1 MEGESMLDTTRDR
14 IGAALGAAFVVLI
27 FVGNAMN
34 TAGTDQ
40 SGHPSGVQVL
50 KDVTHQHVSGGASVG
65 FVLEILGFVAFFGFL
80 GYLADLLRR
89 PGTAGRSRGPA
100 VTALV
105 AAVTMLAIKLGS
117 GVPMTVLDLDR
128 HTLSPQ
134 LAQLLNDF
142 GSAAFV
148 LSWLP
153 FAIFVGAMAVAL
165 RGIGAVGKPTA
176 YIGLFLG
183 VVGVA
188 LTLVGMRDITNANP
202 MAFLLAMLWLV
213 VVCVRFAVK
222 PPVVTTAPYDVTVEP
237 RVSVTV

>member
-1 MEGESMLDTTRDR
+1 MLASTRDR
-14 IGAALGAAFVVLI
+14 IGAALGAAFVILLFI
-27 FVGNAMN
+27 GNAMN

-50 KDVTHQHVSGGASVG
+50 KDVAHQHSSSGATVG

-80 GYLADLLRR
+80 GFLGDVLRR
-89 PGTAGRSRGPA
+89 PGSAARSRVPA

-134 LAQLLNDF
+134 LAQMLNDF
-142 GSAAFV
+142 GGAAFV

-153 FAIFVGAMAVAL
+153 FAIFIGATAVAL
-165 RGIGAVGKPTA
+165 RAVRAVGKPTA

-183 VVGVA
+183 LVGVP
-188 LTLVGMRDITNANP
+188 LTLVGLRDISNSNP

-213 VVCVRFAVK
+213 VVSVRLAVK
-222 PPVVTTAPYDVTVEP
+222 PVVTTTATYEATVEQP
-237 RVSVTV
+237 VSVTV

>member
-1 MEGESMLDTTRDR
+1 MLATTRDR
-14 IGAALGAAFVVLI
+14 IGAVLGAAFVVLI
-27 FVGNAMN
+27 FIGNAMN

-40 SGHPSGVQVL
+40 SGHVSGVRVL
-50 KDVTHQHVSGGASVG
+50 KDVAHQHASRGATVG

-80 GYLADLLRR
+80 GYLGGLLRR
-89 PGTAGRSRGPA
+89 PGSAARSRGPA

-153 FAIFVGAMAVAL
+153 FAIFIGAMAVAL
-165 RGIGAVGKPTA
+165 RGIGVVGKPTA
-176 YIGLFLG
+176 YIGLVLG
-183 VVGVA
+183 VAGVA
-188 LTLVGMRDITNANP
+188 LTVVGLHDVSNANP
-202 MAFLLAMLWLV
+202 MVFLLAMLWLV
-213 VVCVRFAVK
+213 VVSVRLAVK
-222 PPVVTTAPYDVTVEP
+222 PAPVSIAPSDATVEP
-237 RVSVTV
+237 HVSVTV

>member
-1 MEGESMLDTTRDR
+1 MLATTRDR

-27 FVGNAMN
+27 FIGNALN

-50 KDVTHQHVSGGASVG
+50 KDVAHQHTSGGATVG

-80 GYLADLLRR
+80 GFLGDLLRR
-89 PGTAGRSRGPA
+89 PGSAARSRMPA

-105 AAVTMLAIKLGS
+105 AAITMLAIKLGS

-153 FAIFVGAMAVAL
+153 FGIFVGATAVAL
-165 RGIGAVGKPTA
+165 RAIGAVGKPTA

-183 VVGVA
+183 VVGIP
-188 LTLVGMRDITNANP
+188 LTLVGMHDVSNANP
-202 MAFLLAMLWLV
+202 VAFLLAMLWLV
-213 VVCVRFAVK
+213 VVSVRFAVR
-222 PPVVTTAPYDVTVEP
+222 PVVATTAPHETIVEP
-237 RVSVTV
+237 RVSVPA

>member
-1 MEGESMLDTTRDR
+1 MLATTRDR

-27 FVGNAMN
+27 FIGNALN

-50 KDVTHQHVSGGASVG
+50 KDVAHQHASGGATVG

-80 GYLADLLRR
+80 GFLGDLLRR
-89 PGTAGRSRGPA
+89 PGSAARSRMPA

-105 AAVTMLAIKLGS
+105 AAITMLAIKLGS

-153 FAIFVGAMAVAL
+153 FGIFVGATAVAL
-165 RGIGAVGKPTA
+165 RAIGAVGKPTA

-183 VVGVA
+183 VVGIP
-188 LTLVGMRDITNANP
+188 LTLVGMHDVSNANP
-202 MAFLLAMLWLV
+202 VAFLLAMLWLV
-213 VVCVRFAVK
+213 VVSVRFAVR
-222 PPVVTTAPYDVTVEP
+222 PVVATTAPHEAPVEP
-237 RVSVTV
+237 RVGVPA

>member
-1 MEGESMLDTTRDR
+1 MLATTRDR

-27 FVGNAMN
+27 FIGNALN

-50 KDVTHQHVSGGASVG
+50 KDVAHQHASGGATVG

-80 GYLADLLRR
+80 GDLLRR
-89 PGTAGRSRGPA
+89 PGSAARSRMPA

-105 AAVTMLAIKLGS
+105 AAITMLAIKLGS

-153 FAIFVGAMAVAL
+153 FGIFVGATAVAL
-165 RGIGAVGKPTA
+165 RAIGAVGKPTA

-183 VVGVA
+183 VVGIP
-188 LTLVGMRDITNANP
+188 LTLVGMHDVTNANP
-202 MAFLLAMLWLV
+202 MAFVLAMLWLV
-213 VVCVRFAVK
+213 VVSVRLAVK
-222 PPVVTTAPYDVTVEP
+222 PVAATPAPSDAIVEQ
-237 RVSVTV
+237 RVSVSV

>member
-1 MEGESMLDTTRDR
+1 MLASTRDR

-50 KDVTHQHVSGGASVG
+50 KDVAHEHASGGASVG

-80 GYLADLLRR
+80 GFLGELLRR
-89 PGTAGRSRGPA
+89 PGSAARSRMPA

-105 AAVTMLAIKLGS
+105 GAVTMLAIKLGS

-142 GSAAFV
+142 GTTAFV

-153 FAIFVGAMAVAL
+153 FAIFVGATAVAL
-165 RGIGAVGKPTA
+165 RAIGAVGKPTA

-183 VVGVA
+183 AVGIP
-188 LTLVGMRDITNANP
+188 LTLVGMHDVTNANP
-202 MAFLLAMLWLV
+202 MAFVLAMLWLV
-213 VVCVRFAVK
+213 VVSVRLAVK
-222 PPVVTTAPYDVTVEP
+222 PVAATPAPSDAIVEQ

>member
-1 MEGESMLDTTRDR
+1 MLASTRDR

-27 FVGNAMN
+27 FIGNAMN

-50 KDVTHQHVSGGASVG
+50 KDVAHQHNSGAASVG

-80 GYLADLLRR
+80 GFLGDLLRR
-89 PGTAGRSRGPA
+89 PGSSVRSRGPA

-134 LAQLLNDF
+134 LAQMLNDF

-153 FAIFVGAMAVAL
+153 FAIFIGALAVAL
-165 RGIGAVGKPTA
+165 RAIGAVGKPTA
-176 YIGLFLG
+176 YIGLLLG
-183 VVGVA
+183 VVGVP
-188 LTLVGMRDITNANP
+188 LTLVGTHDVSNANP

-213 VVCVRFAVK
+213 VVSVRFAVK
-222 PPVVTTAPYDVTVEP
+222 PPVVATTSYDVTVEP

>member
-1 MEGESMLDTTRDR
+1 MLATTRDR

-27 FVGNAMN
+27 FIGNALN

-50 KDVTHQHVSGGASVG
+50 KDVAHQHTSGGATVG

-80 GYLADLLRR
+80 GFLGDLLRR
-89 PGTAGRSRGPA
+89 PGSAARSRMPA

-105 AAVTMLAIKLGS
+105 AAITMLAIKLGS

-153 FAIFVGAMAVAL
+153 FGIFVGATAVAL
-165 RGIGAVGKPTA
+165 RAIGAVGKPTA

-183 VVGVA
+183 VVGIP
-188 LTLVGMRDITNANP
+188 LTLVGMHDVSNANP
-202 MAFLLAMLWLV
+202 VAFLLAMLWLV
-213 VVCVRFAVK
+213 VVSVRFAVR
-222 PPVVTTAPYDVTVEP
+222 PVVATTAPHEAPVEP
-237 RVSVTV
+237 RVSVPA

>member
-1 MEGESMLDTTRDR
+1 MLASSRGR

-27 FVGNAMN
+27 FIGNDMN
-34 TAGTDQ
+34 TAGTKQ
-40 SGHPSGVQVL
+40 SGHSSGVQVL
-50 KDVTHQHVSGGASVG
+50 KDVAHQHNSNGATVG

-80 GYLADLLRR
+80 GYLGGLLRR
-89 PGTAGRSRGPA
+89 PGSPARSRGPA
-100 VTALV
+100 VMALV
-105 AAVTMLAIKLGS
+105 AAATMLAIKLGS

-142 GSAAFV
+142 GAAAFV

-153 FAIFVGAMAVAL
+153 FAIFIGATAVAL
-165 RGIGAVGKPTA
+165 RAIGALGKPTA

-183 VVGVA
+183 VVGVP
-188 LTLVGMRDITNANP
+188 LTLVGLRDVTNANP

-213 VVCVRFAVK
+213 VVSVRLAVK
-222 PPVVTTAPYDVTVEP
+222 PVVTTASYDVTVEP
-237 RVSVTV
+237 RVSVMV